1 MKKVLIAT
9 IAGIVVIAGIWL
21 VFMSNNDDRE
31 NDSANLKGDLNVKG
45 ENENGGG
52 KNEKNGENSFS
63 GTIKDLLT
71 KKTAMKCTAEYD
83 LEGEKQSQTIYSD
96 GKNMRME
103 VNAKIAGN
111 ENKVF
116 VIVKDDWEYIWNE
129 SNVPGMSVPVTG
141 MKIKFTELDKPK
153 QSDQPAFK
161 ENGGINMERSMK
173 FSCLPWTV
181 NASLFDLPAGIEFD
195 DFTNQTNNM
204 LKNAPANACEACEMF
219 PSAETREMCKK
230 QNCPAGN

>member
-1 MKKVLIAT
+1 MKKIIIAI
-9 IAGIVVIAGIWL
+9 IAGMIVIAGIGL
-21 VFMSNNDDRE
+21 VFMRNNDDRK
-31 NDSANLKGDLNVKG
+31 NDSASPKDELNVKG
-45 ENENGGG
+45 DNEKENG

-111 ENKVF
+111 DNKVF

-129 SNVPGMSVPVTG
+129 SNVPGMAVPATG
-141 MKIKFTELDKPK
+141 MKIKFSELDKPK
-153 QSDQPAFK
+153 QSDQPAFN
-161 ENGGINMERSMK
+161 ENGGINMERSMQ
-173 FSCLPWTV
+173 FFCLPWTV
-181 NASLFDLPAGIEFD
+181 NASLFDLPGDIEFN
-195 DFTNQTNNM
+195 DFTDQTNNM

-219 PSAETREMCKK
+219 PSEETREMCKK
-230 QNCPAGN
+230 QSCPAGN